1 MRTASLLLA
10 LAACSSQPPL
20 PAPANLSAVRMYDPI
35 DCLAKLSWDAVP
47 GATGYRIS
55 AASPGSVE
63 TFEVG
68 PALSTIRW
76 ARGDVAVTVRAL
88 SPDGPGEPTA
98 ILRVPEAMPDFQISI
113 SGTTAHLSW
122 AVEASP
128 ALLVRGP
135 TRESM
140 AVVAS
145 VTGSGFDDEG
155 LTPGQVYFWAVQ
167 FGEPPLTFVPSVKS
181 RAVPGIVPGQG

>member
-1 MRTASLLLA
+1 MRTLGLLIA
-10 LAACSSQPPL
+10 LAACSSHPPL

-55 AASPGSVE
+55 AASPDSVE
-63 TFEVG
+63 TLDVI

-76 ARGDVAVTVRAL
+76 PRGDVAVTVRAL

-98 ILRVPEAMPDFQISI
+98 ILRVPEAMPDFEISI

-122 AVEASP
+122 PVEASP

-140 AVVAS
+140 AVIAS
-145 VTGSGFDDEG
+145 VTGSGFDDEN

-167 FGEPPLTFVPSVKS
+167 FGQPPLTCVPSVKS
-181 RAVPGIVPGQG
+181 RVVPEVVPAQG

>member
-1 MRTASLLLA
+1 MRTLGLLIA
-10 LAACSSQPPL
+10 LAACSAQPPL
-20 PAPANLSAVRMYDPI
+20 PAPANLGAVRMYDPI

-47 GATGYRIS
+47 GATGYRVS
-55 AASPGSVE
+55 AASPDSVE
-63 TFEVG
+63 TLDVI

-76 ARGDVAVTVRAL
+76 PRGDVAVTVRTL

-98 ILRVPEAMPDFQISI
+98 ILRVPEAMPDFEISI

-122 AVEASP
+122 PVEASP

-140 AVVAS
+140 AVIAS
-145 VTGSGFDDEG
+145 VTGSGFDDEN

-167 FGEPPLTFVPSVKS
+167 FGQPPLTFVPSVKS
-181 RAVPGIVPGQG
+181 RAVPEVVPAQG